1 MEQRVICTLATNRA
15 AETIYVMRGGSRV
28 EWWQWVEL
36 GWPET
41 SPATSLAAAG
51 ARGMG
56 RRVVWCVELLEVR

>member
-1 MEQRVICTLATNRA
+1 MAKRM
-15 AETIYVMRGGSRV
+15 AETIYVMRGGNRV

-51 ARGMG
+51 AR
-56 RRVVWCVELLEVR
+56 VRMN

>member
-1 MEQRVICTLATNRA
+1 MTKRA

-41 SPATSLAAAG
+41 SLVSTLAAAG
-51 ARGMG
+51 ARVSSEPRLRGTA
-56 RRVVWCVELLEVR
+56 RRVARCVRLLETW